1 MVTRRTFLGGLVVA
15 SAGQALGQQPPPA
28 GGRPWERDLV
38 IRRSLDGGDSFPGA
52 QLFER
57 ASGVPSLVADLRGRL
72 WAAFQWFPSGS
83 PHFDRVAVKWSD
95 DGGWSWSTPVP
106 VVVDGLPAGH
116 QRPFDPTLALLPD
129 GRLRLYFSS
138 SPSGTRFLD
147 GSVGT
152 YSALSEDGVR
162 YVFEPGA
169 RFTSEG
175 RPVIDPAA
183 ARLGDHWHLT
193 APIGSPAEGAYHA
206 VSRDGVL
213 FERAPDIP
221 SVGGVNWTGN
231 LITHGRGLRFYGTTG
246 ADARGAW
253 WSESAD
259 GFTWSDPV
267 HLGFPAGDPGVGD
280 TLDGVRV
287 MVHVS

>member
-15 SAGQALGQQPPPA
+15 SAGQALGQQSPPA

-175 RPVIDPAA
+175 RPVIDPAV

-206 VSRDGVL
+206 VSRDGVS

-231 LITHGRGLRFYGTTG
+231 LIAHGRGLRFYGTTG